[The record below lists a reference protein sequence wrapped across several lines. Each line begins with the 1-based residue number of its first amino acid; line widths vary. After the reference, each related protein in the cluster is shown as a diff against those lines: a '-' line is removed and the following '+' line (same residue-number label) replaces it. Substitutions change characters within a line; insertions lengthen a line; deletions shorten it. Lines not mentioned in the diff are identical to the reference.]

1 MGVSLVCKML
11 NSSPSADFG
20 SSPAMLTP
28 HVGCPVYKVTSGMA
42 SLGDSEGQQQAK
54 EVRTVKAP
62 NGSQAGKGPT
72 RVTWAQLWADLLA
85 AGLDKNKIENN
96 LILYS

>member
-1 MGVSLVCKML
+1 MGH
-11 NSSPSADFG
+11 PI
-20 SSPAMLTP
+20 
-28 HVGCPVYKVTSGMA
+28 YEVTSVMA
-42 SLGDSEGQQQAK
+42 SLGDAEGQQQAK

-62 NGSQAGKGPT
+62 NGSRAGKGPT
-72 RVTWAQLWADLLA
+72 QVTWAQTWADLLA